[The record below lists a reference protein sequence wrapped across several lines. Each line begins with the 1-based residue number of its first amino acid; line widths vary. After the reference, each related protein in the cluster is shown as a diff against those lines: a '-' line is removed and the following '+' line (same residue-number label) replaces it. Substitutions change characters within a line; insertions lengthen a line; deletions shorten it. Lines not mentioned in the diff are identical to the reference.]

1 MRTLQRWLRFQG
13 ECTVLLGPKS
23 CEVGAFLPGAFAL
36 WWDCHDFR
44 HRLQPF
50 RLQCP
55 GASCKSLY
63 RGGRPSAS
71 AALWHLGHAL
81 PHRASGALHVASTSF
96 KFDRAGGPPTGL
108 PKKSAL
114 ADWGVHAQ
122 LCLFGLLLYRFA
134 AAAPTPSP
142 HRPSTVHGFD
152 GDEPAGASTVLAGS
166 SCAADVLP
174 VPHHGVAVGYRALRG
189 GENQGLPRDPRG
201 DLRHG
206 PALLRR
212 GGCRRPVA
220 LWHQGL
226 GQRPAGLYQRPLD
239 GGSTADFG
247 AHECGQVGN
256 RGHYLAGGP
265 GVLGALQP
273 CAKKA
278 AQLPGSAA
286 DRLRGP
292 GTGRAGGLCHSFANG
307 CAIFAGLHCGCPL

>member
-13 ECTVLLGPKS
+13 ECTVLLGPKG

-63 RGGRPSAS
+63 RGGRPTSP
-71 AALWHLGHAL
+71 LRHLGDAL
-81 PHRASGALHVASTSF
+81 PRASGALHVASTSF
-96 KFDRAGGPPTGL
+96 NFDRAGGPPTGL

-114 ADWGVHAQ
+114 ADWGFDAQ
-122 LCLFGLLLYRFA
+122 LCLLGLLLYRFVA
-134 AAAPTPSP
+134 AARTPSL
-142 HRPSTVHGFD
+142 HRPGIVHGFD

-166 SCAADVLP
+166 SCTADVLP
-174 VPHHGVAVGYRALRG
+174 VPHHGVAVGFRALPG
-189 GENQGLPRDPRG
+189 GESQGLPRDPRG

-206 PALLRR
+206 LAVLRR
-212 GGCRRPVA
+212 GGSGRPVA
-220 LWHQGL
+220 LWRPGL

-247 AHECGQVGN
+247 THERGEVGD
-256 RGHYLAGGP
+256 RGHHLAGGL
-265 GVLGALQP
+265 GVLGPLQP
-273 CAKKA
+273 CAEA
-278 AQLPGSAA
+278 PAELRGSAA
-286 DRLRGP
+286 DGLRGP
-292 GTGRAGGLCHSFANG
+292 GAGRAGGLCHSFADG
-307 CAIFAGLHCGCPL
+307 CAVFAGLHCGCPL